1 MVDLFLNKLKK
12 ISSKKQAIIFNSKIL
27 TYGDLLIK
35 INECYNIISD
45 AFDHKKVVVIL
56 GDYSFNSIAILFAL
70 CRHKCIFI
78 PIISENKEEIAKKI
92 EVSNPDYIIDS
103 SSIQIKSVKRNNSFH
118 NSYYEDL
125 FNSNKSGLVLFS
137 SGSTGNPKA
146 MVHDFD
152 NLISTY
158 NVNKIKNL
166 NFLVFLLFDHIGGL
180 NTMLNVLLM
189 GSTMI
194 IPEKREPESIAKLIQ
209 KFKVNILPSSPTFLN
224 LMNIGGIFES
234 YDLSSLKL
242 ITYGTEPMSENLLS
256 ILKNKL
262 PKTRLIQTF
271 GTSETGIIK
280 TKSKSSGSLLVK
292 FEDNNQEIK
301 IMDGELW
308 IKSKTRVLGYI
319 NHDNNSFTKDGWF
332 KTGDLVEE
340 REDGYL
346 KIIGRIS
353 KVINVGGEKVLP
365 IEVEAV
371 ILNLNF
377 VLDCTVYAKESL
389 ITGQVVAAKVVVKSL
404 SEDIKQIKKNIK
416 LHCKKNLERY
426 KVPVEIIITDKIN
439 YTSRFKKK
447 LE

>member
-1 MVDLFLNKLKK
+1 MVDLFLKKLNK
-12 ISSKKQAIIFNSKIL
+12 ISSNKQAIIFNSKIL

-78 PIISENKEEIAKKI
+78 PIISENEEEIAKKI
-92 EVSNPDYIIDS
+92 EVSNPDYIINTG
-103 SSIQIKSVKRNNSFH
+103 SIQIKSVKRNDSFH
-118 NSYYEDL
+118 NSYYKDL
-125 FNSNKSGLVLFS
+125 FSSNKSGLVLFS

-180 NTMLNVLLM
+180 NTMLNILSM

-234 YDLSSLKL
+234 HDLSSLKL

-256 ILKNKL
+256 TLKNKL

-301 IMDGELW
+301 IVDGELW

-319 NHDNNSFTKDGWF
+319 NHNNNSFTNDGWF

-353 KVINVGGEKVLP
+353 KVINVGGEKVFP
-365 IEVEAV
+365 AEVEAV

-377 VLDCTVYAKESL
+377 ALDCTVYAKESL

-404 SEDIKQIKKNIK
+404 REDIKQIKKNIK